1 MDILKNIL
9 KLAVG
14 LLAGILIGLTFA
26 GVGVVLFTD
35 RTAAQFISSLGG
47 ADMLE
52 VIYAAVAGVMF
63 FLISLSVIIITHEA
77 GHLMCGL
84 MSGYRFVS
92 FRIFNYT
99 ILRSN
104 GHFRL
109 KRFAVAGTGGQCLLD
124 PPDRPV
130 ENIPVFWYN
139 AGGVLANLLL
149 LIIAAVLF
157 PLVSHPMM
165 VEFLVIFMLT
175 DFILILINGIPL
187 KMGGAGN
194 DAYNMLHLRND
205 HAAKRAIML
214 QLHANA
220 LIQEGIRPKDMPD
233 RWFEWPEHTDW
244 RNSLEVSMPLMHAS
258 RLVDRMEWEKAYGE
272 FEEMYSHKDEIVSL
286 YVYEISCELAFCA
299 MITGRLDRAMSLL
312 DKELMNYVN
321 QYAGVMSS
329 KQRLLCGKAL
339 MMDHDRDKA
348 MSIYDRLLTT
358 KDTYLLQGEVKSD
371 LDIMERMLL

>member
-109 KRFAVAGTGGQCLLD
+109 KRFAVAV
-124 PPDRPV
+124 PAV
-130 ENIPVFWYN
+130 N
-139 AGGVLANLLL
+139 ACW
-149 LIIAAVLF
+149 
-157 PLVSHPMM
+157 
-165 VEFLVIFMLT
+165 
-175 DFILILINGIPL
+175 
-187 KMGGAGN
+187 
-194 DAYNMLHLRND
+194 
-205 HAAKRAIML
+205 
-214 QLHANA
+214 
-220 LIQEGIRPKDMPD
+220 IRPIV
-233 RWFEWPEHTDW
+233 RWRT
-244 RNSLEVSMPLMHAS
+244 
-258 RLVDRMEWEKAYGE
+258 
-272 FEEMYSHKDEIVSL
+272 SL
-286 YVYEISCELAFCA
+286 YSGTTPEVFLPIFC
-299 MITGRLDRAMSLL
+299 S
-312 DKELMNYVN
+312 
-321 QYAGVMSS
+321 
-329 KQRLLCGKAL
+329 
-339 MMDHDRDKA
+339 
-348 MSIYDRLLTT
+348 
-358 KDTYLLQGEVKSD
+358 
-371 LDIMERMLL
+371 